1 MQRIFHPVFRMKT
14 GRKTLIKR
22 KTHWKGGSGHGK
34 VKERD
39 GFSLVEMIII
49 IAIVGILTGGIA
61 ISYNLV
67 RSADVKGMAYDIDSS
82 LTNLKSKNMGS
93 NKQLFMHLYK
103 QSGNYFIDYTKE
115 ESYTPS
121 GEGESVGESGISLK
135 YDGKEL
141 TDGEVITI
149 GIQKKDGAFSVGP
162 EEIEV
167 YDDNLN
173 DYMVYLVKDT
183 GKHYVEELQ

>member
-1 MQRIFHPVFRMKT
+1 ME
-14 GRKTLIKR
+14 
-22 KTHWKGGSGHGK
+22 K

-39 GFSLVEMIII
+39 GFSLMEMIIV
-49 IAIVGILTGGIA
+49 IAILGMITGGIA
-61 ISYNLV
+61 VTYNMV

-103 QSGNYFIDYTKE
+103 QSGNYFIDYTEE

-149 GIQKKDGAFSVGP
+149 GNQKKDGAFSVGP

-167 YDDNLN
+167 YDNNVN

>member
-1 MQRIFHPVFRMKT
+1 ME
-14 GRKTLIKR
+14 
-22 KTHWKGGSGHGK
+22 K

-39 GFSLVEMIII
+39 GFSLMEMIIV
-49 IAIVGILTGGIA
+49 IAILGMITGGIA
-61 ISYNLV
+61 VTYNMV

-103 QSGNYFIDYTKE
+103 QSGNYFIDYTEE

-167 YDDNLN
+167 HDDNVN

>member
-1 MQRIFHPVFRMKT
+1 ME
-14 GRKTLIKR
+14 
-22 KTHWKGGSGHGK
+22 K

-103 QSGNYFIDYTKE
+103 QSGNYFIDYTEE

-149 GIQKKDGAFSVGP
+149 GIQKKDGAFP
-162 EEIEV
+162 LDLKKLKFMTI
-167 YDDNLN
+167 
-173 DYMVYLVKDT
+173 M
-183 GKHYVEELQ
+183 

>member
-1 MQRIFHPVFRMKT
+1 ME
-14 GRKTLIKR
+14 
-22 KTHWKGGSGHGK
+22 K

-39 GFSLVEMIII
+39 GFSLMEMIIV
-49 IAIVGILTGGIA
+49 IAILGMITGGIA
-61 ISYNLV
+61 VTYNMV

-103 QSGNYFIDYTKE
+103 QSGNYFIDYTEE

-121 GEGESVGESGISLK
+121 GERESVGESGISLK

-141 TDGEVITI
+141 TDGGVITI

-167 YDDNLN
+167 YDNNVN

>member
-1 MQRIFHPVFRMKT
+1 ME
-14 GRKTLIKR
+14 
-22 KTHWKGGSGHGK
+22 K

-39 GFSLVEMIII
+39 GFSLMEMIIV
-49 IAIVGILTGGIA
+49 IAILGMITGGIA
-61 ISYNLV
+61 VTYNMV

-103 QSGNYFIDYTKE
+103 QSGNYFIDYTEE

-149 GIQKKDGAFSVGP
+149 GIQKKDCAFSVGP

-167 YDDNLN
+167 YDNNVN

>member
-1 MQRIFHPVFRMKT
+1 ME
-14 GRKTLIKR
+14 
-22 KTHWKGGSGHGK
+22 K

-121 GEGESVGESGISLK
+121 GEGESVGESGMSLK

-149 GIQKKDGAFSVGP
+149 GIQKKDRCV
-162 EEIEV
+162 
-167 YDDNLN
+167 
-173 DYMVYLVKDT
+173 
-183 GKHYVEELQ
+183 

>member
-1 MQRIFHPVFRMKT
+1 ME
-14 GRKTLIKR
+14 
-22 KTHWKGGSGHGK
+22 K

-39 GFSLVEMIII
+39 GFSLMEMIIV
-49 IAIVGILTGGIA
+49 IAILGMITGGIA
-61 ISYNLV
+61 V
-67 RSADVKGMAYDIDSS
+67 TYDIDSS

-103 QSGNYFIDYTKE
+103 QSGNYFIDYTEE

-167 YDDNLN
+167 YDDNVN

>member
-1 MQRIFHPVFRMKT
+1 ME
-14 GRKTLIKR
+14 
-22 KTHWKGGSGHGK
+22 K

-93 NKQLFMHLYK
+93 SKQLFMHLYK

-121 GEGESVGESGISLK
+121 GEGVSVGESGISLK

-167 YDDNLN
+167 YDDNVN

>member
-1 MQRIFHPVFRMKT
+1 ME
-14 GRKTLIKR
+14 
-22 KTHWKGGSGHGK
+22 K

-93 NKQLFMHLYK
+93 NKQLFMHLCK

-121 GEGESVGESGISLK
+121 GEGVSVGESGISLK

-167 YDDNLN
+167 YDDNVN

>member
-1 MQRIFHPVFRMKT
+1 MEKA
-14 GRKTLIKR
+14 
-22 KTHWKGGSGHGK
+22 
-34 VKERD
+34 KERD
-39 GFSLVEMIII
+39 GFSLMEMIIV
-49 IAIVGILTGGIA
+49 IAILGMITGGIA
-61 ISYNLV
+61 VTYNMV

-103 QSGNYFIDYTKE
+103 QSGNYFIDYTEE

-149 GIQKKDGAFSVGP
+149 GIQKKDGALSVGP

-167 YDDNLN
+167 YDDNVN
-173 DYMVYLVKDT
+173 DYMVCLVKDT

>member
-1 MQRIFHPVFRMKT
+1 ME
-14 GRKTLIKR
+14 
-22 KTHWKGGSGHGK
+22 K

-39 GFSLVEMIII
+39 GFSLMEMIIV
-49 IAIVGILTGGIA
+49 IAILGMITGGIA
-61 ISYNLV
+61 VTYNMV

-103 QSGNYFIDYTKE
+103 QSGNYFIDYTEE

-135 YDGKEL
+135 YDGKQL
-141 TDGEVITI
+141 TVGEVITR
-149 GIQKKDGAFSVGP
+149 GIEKKDGAFSVGP

-167 YDDNLN
+167 YDNNVN

>member
-1 MQRIFHPVFRMKT
+1 ME
-14 GRKTLIKR
+14 
-22 KTHWKGGSGHGK
+22 K

-39 GFSLVEMIII
+39 GFSLMEMIIV
-49 IAIVGILTGGIA
+49 IAILGMITGGIA
-61 ISYNLV
+61 VTYNMV

-103 QSGNYFIDYTKE
+103 QSGNYFIDYTEE

-149 GIQKKDGAFSVGP
+149 GIQKKDAAFSVGP

-167 YDDNLN
+167 YDNNVN

>member
-1 MQRIFHPVFRMKT
+1 ME
-14 GRKTLIKR
+14 
-22 KTHWKGGSGHGK
+22 K

-39 GFSLVEMIII
+39 GFSLMEMIIV
-49 IAIVGILTGGIA
+49 IAILGMITGGIA
-61 ISYNLV
+61 VTYNMV

-103 QSGNYFIDYTKE
+103 QSGNYFIAYTKE

-121 GEGESVGESGISLK
+121 GEGEPVGESGISLK

-149 GIQKKDGAFSVGP
+149 GIQKKDGAFSAGP

-167 YDDNLN
+167 YDDNVN

>member
-1 MQRIFHPVFRMKT
+1 ME
-14 GRKTLIKR
+14 
-22 KTHWKGGSGHGK
+22 K

-39 GFSLVEMIII
+39 GFSLMEMIIV
-49 IAIVGILTGGIA
+49 IAILGMITGGIA
-61 ISYNLV
+61 VTYNMV

-103 QSGNYFIDYTKE
+103 QSGNYFIDYTEE

-149 GIQKKDGAFSVGP
+149 GIQKKDDAFSVGP

-167 YDDNLN
+167 YDNNVN

>member
-1 MQRIFHPVFRMKT
+1 ME
-14 GRKTLIKR
+14 
-22 KTHWKGGSGHGK
+22 K

-39 GFSLVEMIII
+39 GFSLMEMIIV
-49 IAIVGILTGGIA
+49 IAILGMITGGVA
-61 ISYNLV
+61 VTYNMV

-103 QSGNYFIDYTKE
+103 QSGNYFIDYTEE

-121 GEGESVGESGISLK
+121 GEGESVGESGLSLK

-149 GIQKKDGAFSVGP
+149 GIQNKDGAFSVGP

-167 YDDNLN
+167 YDDNVN

>member
-1 MQRIFHPVFRMKT
+1 MEKA
-14 GRKTLIKR
+14 
-22 KTHWKGGSGHGK
+22 
-34 VKERD
+34 KERD
-39 GFSLVEMIII
+39 GFSLMEMIIV
-49 IAIVGILTGGIA
+49 IAILGMITGGIA
-61 ISYNLV
+61 VTYNMV

-103 QSGNYFIDYTKE
+103 QSGNYFIDYTEE

-121 GEGESVGESGISLK
+121 GEGESVGETGNSLK
-135 YDGKEL
+135 KDGKEL
-141 TDGEVITI
+141 TDGEVNTI

-167 YDDNLN
+167 YDDNVN
-173 DYMVYLVKDT
+173 DYMVCLVKDT

>member
-1 MQRIFHPVFRMKT
+1 ME
-14 GRKTLIKR
+14 
-22 KTHWKGGSGHGK
+22 K

-39 GFSLVEMIII
+39 GFSLMEMIIV
-49 IAIVGILTGGIA
+49 IAILGMITGGIA
-61 ISYNLV
+61 VTYNMV

-103 QSGNYFIDYTKE
+103 QSGNYFIDYTEE

-149 GIQKKDGAFSVGP
+149 AIQKKDRAFSVCP

-167 YDDNLN
+167 YDNNVN

>member
-1 MQRIFHPVFRMKT
+1 ME
-14 GRKTLIKR
+14 
-22 KTHWKGGSGHGK
+22 K

-39 GFSLVEMIII
+39 GFSLMEMIIV
-49 IAIVGILTGGIA
+49 IAILGMITGGIA
-61 ISYNLV
+61 VTYNMV

-103 QSGNYFIDYTKE
+103 QSGNYFIDYTEE

-135 YDGKEL
+135 YDGKEY
-141 TDGEVITI
+141 
-149 GIQKKDGAFSVGP
+149 GAFSVGP

-167 YDDNLN
+167 YDNNVN

>member
-1 MQRIFHPVFRMKT
+1 
-14 GRKTLIKR
+14 
-22 KTHWKGGSGHGK
+22 
-34 VKERD
+34 
-39 GFSLVEMIII
+39 MIIV
-49 IAIVGILTGGIA
+49 IAILGMITGGIA
-61 ISYNLV
+61 VTYNMV

-103 QSGNYFIDYTKE
+103 QSGNYFIDYTEE

-149 GIQKKDGAFSVGP
+149 GIQKKRRCIFRWS
-162 EEIEV
+162 
-167 YDDNLN
+167 
-173 DYMVYLVKDT
+173 
-183 GKHYVEELQ
+183 

>member
-1 MQRIFHPVFRMKT
+1 ME
-14 GRKTLIKR
+14 
-22 KTHWKGGSGHGK
+22 K

-39 GFSLVEMIII
+39 GFSLMEMIIV
-49 IAIVGILTGGIA
+49 IAILGMITGGIA
-61 ISYNLV
+61 VTYNMV

-93 NKQLFMHLYK
+93 YKQLFMHLYK
-103 QSGNYFIDYTKE
+103 QSGNYFIDYTEE

-167 YDDNLN
+167 YDNNVN

>member
-1 MQRIFHPVFRMKT
+1 ME
-14 GRKTLIKR
+14 
-22 KTHWKGGSGHGK
+22 K

-39 GFSLVEMIII
+39 GFSLMEMIIV
-49 IAIVGILTGGIA
+49 IAILGMITGGIA
-61 ISYNLV
+61 VTYNMV

-103 QSGNYFIDYTKE
+103 QSVNYFIDYTEE

-141 TDGEVITI
+141 TDGGVITI

-167 YDDNLN
+167 YDNNVN

>member
-1 MQRIFHPVFRMKT
+1 ME
-14 GRKTLIKR
+14 
-22 KTHWKGGSGHGK
+22 K

-39 GFSLVEMIII
+39 GFSLMEMIIV
-49 IAIVGILTGGIA
+49 IAILGMITGGIA
-61 ISYNLV
+61 VTYNMV

-103 QSGNYFIDYTKE
+103 QSGNYFIDYTEE

-149 GIQKKDGAFSVGP
+149 GIQKKDNNV
-162 EEIEV
+162 
-167 YDDNLN
+167 N

>member
-1 MQRIFHPVFRMKT
+1 ME
-14 GRKTLIKR
+14 
-22 KTHWKGGSGHGK
+22 K

-39 GFSLVEMIII
+39 GFSLMEMIIV
-49 IAIVGILTGGIA
+49 IAILGMITGGIA
-61 ISYNLV
+61 VTYNMV

-93 NKQLFMHLYK
+93 NKHLYK
-103 QSGNYFIDYTKE
+103 QSGNYFIDYTEE

-167 YDDNLN
+167 YDNNVN

>member
-1 MQRIFHPVFRMKT
+1 ME
-14 GRKTLIKR
+14 
-22 KTHWKGGSGHGK
+22 K

-39 GFSLVEMIII
+39 GFSLMEMIIV
-49 IAIVGILTGGIA
+49 IAILGMITGGIA
-61 ISYNLV
+61 VTYNMV

-103 QSGNYFIDYTKE
+103 QSGNYFIDYTEE

-149 GIQKKDGAFSVGP
+149 GIQKDGAFSVGP

-167 YDDNLN
+167 YDNNVN

>member
-1 MQRIFHPVFRMKT
+1 MPIYLSYFKSLNIFIC
-14 GRKTLIKR
+14 GQ
-22 KTHWKGGSGHGK
+22 
-34 VKERD
+34 
-39 GFSLVEMIII
+39 
-49 IAIVGILTGGIA
+49 
-61 ISYNLV
+61 N
-67 RSADVKGMAYDIDSS
+67 SS
-82 LTNLKSKNMGS
+82 LYISP
-93 NKQLFMHLYK
+93 
-103 QSGNYFIDYTKE
+103 I
-115 ESYTPS
+115 
-121 GEGESVGESGISLK
+121 SGISLK

-167 YDDNLN
+167 YDNNVN

>member
-1 MQRIFHPVFRMKT
+1 ME
-14 GRKTLIKR
+14 
-22 KTHWKGGSGHGK
+22 K

-39 GFSLVEMIII
+39 GFSLMEMIIV
-49 IAIVGILTGGIA
+49 IAILGMITGGIA
-61 ISYNLV
+61 VTYNMV

-103 QSGNYFIDYTKE
+103 QSGNYFIDYTEE

-149 GIQKKDGAFSVGP
+149 GIQKIDGAFSVGP

-167 YDDNLN
+167 YDDNVN